1 VTGDRPIRVLVVDD
15 HAVVRRGVVAY
26 LEALEDL
33 EVAGEAG
40 NGQETLDFLSRASA
54 HRELPDVV
62 LMDLQMPGMD
72 GVTATGEVVRRF
84 PEVRVVILT
93 SFGETERVHA
103 ALEQG
108 ASGYLL
114 KDAGPTEVDAALR
127 AAVRDE
133 VFLDAA
139 VTRRLTQE
147 MRTPRAGLGGLTAR
161 EKEVLVLVA
170 SASAPPGRT
179 SATCS
184 PRWGSPPGPR
194 QPCWPSR
201 RGWSSPA
208 DRATHHLSHPRC
220 DGYDHRAGS
229 TARSLR
235 PPTFV
240 ASTPCTVS

>member
-1 VTGDRPIRVLVVDD
+1 MTAPIRVLVVDD

-26 LEALEDL
+26 LEAIEDL

-40 NGQETLDFLSRASA
+40 NGQEALDFLARAAA

-72 GVTATGEVVRRF
+72 GVTATGEVVHRF
-84 PEVRVVILT
+84 PDVRVVILT

-147 MRTPRAGLGGLTAR
+147 MRTPRAGLGVLTAR
-161 EKEVLVLVA
+161 EKEVLAALVA
-170 SASAPPGRT
+170 GQSNKQIAQSLGI
-179 SATCS
+179 
-184 PRWGSPPGPR
+184 
-194 QPCWPSR
+194 
-201 RGWSSPA
+201 
-208 DRATHHLSHPRC
+208 
-220 DGYDHRAGS
+220 
-229 TARSLR
+229 SLR
-235 PPTFV
+235 TV
-240 ASTPCTVS
+240 EMHRGNMMDRLGASSLAEALTLALEAGIQPSTDKVH

>member
-1 VTGDRPIRVLVVDD
+1 MTGDRPIRVLVVDD

-114 KDAGPTEVDAALR
+114 KDAEADDVISGVRAVSRGESPIHPR
-127 AAVRDE
+127 AARELLGARQTVPTLIDLTPRELE
-133 VFLDAA
+133 VLEL
-139 VTRRLTQE
+139 V
-147 MRTPRAGLGGLTAR
+147 RAGLANKQIARRLGISERTVKAHLTSVFSR
-161 EKEVLVLVA
+161 IGVVD
-170 SASAPPGRT
+170 RT
-179 SATCS
+179 QAAL
-184 PRWGSPPGPR
+184 WAE
-194 QPCWPSR
+194 R
-201 RGWSSPA
+201 RGIGDAPA
-208 DRATHHLSHPRC
+208 
-220 DGYDHRAGS
+220 
-229 TARSLR
+229 
-235 PPTFV
+235 
-240 ASTPCTVS
+240 

>member
-1 VTGDRPIRVLVVDD
+1 
-15 HAVVRRGVVAY
+15 VVRRGVVAY
-26 LEALEDL
+26 LEAIEDL

-40 NGQETLDFLSRASA
+40 NGQEALDFLLRAAA
-54 HRELPDVV
+54 HKELPDVV

-72 GVTATGEVVRRF
+72 GVTATGEVASRF

-103 ALEQG
+103 ALERG

-147 MRTPRAGLGGLTAR
+147 MRTPRAGLGVLTVR

-170 SASAPPGRT
+170 EGQSNKDIA
-179 SATCS
+179 
-184 PRWGSPPGPR
+184 
-194 QPCWPSR
+194 R
-201 RGWSSPA
+201 RLDISE
-208 DRATHHLSHPRC
+208 R
-220 DGYDHRAGS
+220 
-229 TARSLR
+229 TAR
-235 PPTFV
+235 TH
-240 ASTPCTVS
+240 VSHLLTKMGLTSRTQAALLAVKEGLVQPR